1 MLCCVA
7 AVAVLAWLRR
17 VWHLL
22 TLRGDAGDRTTLP
35 PQVYRPAPG
44 STATPEQPK
53 VQARPVAVRRGGRKR
68 LAQTLV
74 VGGAAWLL
82 GTEVA
87 MHGFGLF
94 AFVHDSELLHVLFHG
109 SGPVLMLLGL
119 AVYPA
124 VLGTRQL
131 RWHS

>member
-17 VWHLL
+17 VWHVL
-22 TLRGDAGDRTTLP
+22 TLRGDAGERTTLP
-35 PQVYRPAPG
+35 PRVSRPAPG
-44 STATPEQPK
+44 ATATPEPQP
-53 VQARPVAVRRGGRKR
+53 RPDAVRRAGRKR

-109 SGPVLMLLGL
+109 SGPLLMLLGL

-124 VLGTRQL
+124 VLGSRQL